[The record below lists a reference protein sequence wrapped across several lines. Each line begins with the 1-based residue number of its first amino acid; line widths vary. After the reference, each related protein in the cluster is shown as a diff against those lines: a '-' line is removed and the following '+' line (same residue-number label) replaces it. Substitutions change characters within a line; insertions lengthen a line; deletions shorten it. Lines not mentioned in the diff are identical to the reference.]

1 MTSTKSQFPTAAAV
15 VGVSVRT
22 SVCLVEDTICPT
34 ALLLVKTSKNCGEVF
49 SLQALNRFFLK
60 CILRMSIGQAVERVL
75 KQVLSIDR
83 YCVRFH
89 E

>member
-22 SVCLVEDTICPT
+22 SVCLVEDMICPT

-49 SLQALNRFFLK
+49 SLQALNRFFFK
-60 CILRMSIGQAVERVL
+60 VYFTHEHWTGSGT
-75 KQVLSIDR
+75 
-83 YCVRFH
+83 CVKTGAEYRSLLC
-89 E
+89 EVS